1 MSKLTENEIQARI
14 SVLPRWV
21 LVENTI
27 RREFE
32 LADFKVA
39 LSFVNK
45 IGEQAEAAWHHPDID
60 IRWNKVIVVLTTHDS
75 GGLTTKDFDLAE
87 EFDRIRDQF
96 S

>member
-14 SVLPRWV
+14 SSPRWV

-39 LSFVNK
+39 LSEQDW
-45 IGEQAEAAWHHPDID
+45 EQAEAAWHHPDID
-60 IRWNKVIVVLTTHDS
+60 IRWNKVIVV
-75 GGLTTKDFDLAE
+75 
-87 EFDRIRDQF
+87 
-96 S
+96 